1 MGECILKKIFFLII
15 LINLVVACSSG
26 SNRRGSVK
34 NVGERLQTITHN
46 REEALE
52 NKTRKEEVEKMPSID
67 IFFPEEEEIEP
78 KKVSSIWGT
87 ERKSIYADGKASKKG
102 DIVFI
107 ILKEEVTAEINYA
120 QSKTGHTNYIVSSQ
134 EEKKDESKGKFDRRN
149 LSENKNETETETENP
164 ESNAFDGQGQT
175 SRDFMFD
182 GKITAR
188 VEGIDRFGNLFVKGN
203 KLTLVNNEAVVLEI
217 SGYVRNADI
226 GTDNTVL
233 SENIDNMEFTYNG
246 AMYLGTP
253 IIKELGTNKEF
264 LQEETVIEEKPKE
277 KRRKLFGIF

>member
-1 MGECILKKIFFLII
+1 MGECVLKKLFFIII
-15 LINLVVACSSG
+15 LMNFVIACSSG

-34 NVGERLQTITHN
+34 NVGERMQTITHK

-52 NKTRKEEVEKMPSID
+52 NKQRKEEVEKMPSID
-67 IFFPEEEEIEP
+67 KFFPEEEEIEP

-134 EEKKDESKGKFDRRN
+134 EQKKEEPQGRFNRRTVLQENQEEEK
-149 LSENKNETETETENP
+149 P

-175 SRDFMFD
+175 SRNFMFD

-188 VEGIDRFGNLFVKGN
+188 VEGVDRFGNLFIKGN

-253 IIKELGTNKEF
+253 IIRELGSNKEF
-264 LQEETVIEEKPKE
+264 LQEETLIEEKPKE
-277 KRRKLFGIF
+277 KRRRLFGIF